1 MSATSKSASFNV
13 TVRKDGSG
21 AWSIAMPHAERPD
34 DVFVTF
40 VKDQEEGTW
49 LAEQMRPGFDI
60 VLEAAT

>member
-1 MSATSKSASFNV
+1 MSATTQSASFSV
-13 TVRKDGSG
+13 TLRMDGNG

-34 DVFVTF
+34 DVFITF

-60 VLEAAT
+60 VLDVAT